1 VIADVPSAGNPG
13 DDGLLSGAI
22 AKAKDAGM
30 RVDSVLADRGFG
42 TRVGDHTL
50 RKHEIKHSVI
60 PRRGRAAPIEATS
73 GWRRRYRFRNGLE
86 ERISQLKPKAC
97 AAPAYAACRA
107 PRPGSAASPSPQSPT
122 HGPAHLK
129 PDNDEPYTNPR
140 PRPQPDRAPRQPCR
154 QLRRLSGGSRSMR
167 SGSCPSRPPEA
178 RLVASRRSPRWTR
191 AGPRSARSSRR
202 GSYRTSSGTC
212 AATRSTPATRLS
224 TRGRRRTSSSTASI
238 SRDRRTC
245 SRQGS
250 HARL

>member
-107 PRPGSAASPSPQSPT
+107 PRPGSAASPSPTISN
-122 HGPAHLK
+122 AW
-129 PDNDEPYTNPR
+129 
-140 PRPQPDRAPRQPCR
+140 PC
-154 QLRRLSGGSRSMR
+154 S
-167 SGSCPSRPPEA
+167 PEA
-178 RLVASRRSPRWTR
+178 RQRRALHQPAPEAT
-191 AGPRSARSSRR
+191 ARP
-202 GSYRTSSGTC
+202 RTS
-212 AATRSTPATRLS
+212 PAVPPAQAFI
-224 TRGRRRTSSSTASI
+224 RR
-238 SRDRRTC
+238 
-245 SRQGS
+245 Q
-250 HARL
+250 